1 MMSEMTFMVFF
12 EVTKE
17 MVETDVVYLTF
28 RKLKQNID
36 MLIDNVQ
43 LLRMKF

>member
-1 MMSEMTFMVFF
+1 MTFMVFF